1 MFIGW
6 IGLALGVISRIFVP
20 WLAARRNNPDSADW
34 SWRYLWP
41 QLISVVVVALLLP
54 LVLSNLE
61 SVGAM
66 PFSASYIVGWG
77 AADIGRF
84 VDKSVTKS

>member
-20 WLAARRNNPDSADW
+20 WLAARRNNPEGADW

-41 QLISVVVVALLLP
+41 PIISVVVVAVLLP
-54 LVLSNLE
+54 LVLSRNMAE
-61 SVGAM
+61 PS
-66 PFSASYIVGWG
+66 
-77 AADIGRF
+77 R
-84 VDKSVTKS
+84 